1 MSYLSIERLS
11 ISADQEPGATAYYD
25 NLIIVAS
32 PSQSKR
38 SIDERQS
45 ATGTDDSYGSTNVQL
60 DQSANGS
67 NENDDDTV
75 NIDNL
80 DPYNADGSVAA
91 PPNDSDI
98 DTAIQTFDS
107 DIAVALNANNDDYLT
122 NLLNT
127 YPPSGGTSSNSTNYS
142 PPLPDAAGMLYQTLP
157 TSDNTA
163 QLSAGVD
170 GNIYFESLNPSSTSG
185 LWASMSGVW
194 AGDFQGRL
202 LHVYS
207 GELNALNVSRLRLSD
222 ETNFPITGLLVGL
235 VGIKTG
241 GSNLMAAVDT
251 SGNIYYLASCNL
263 QGQNTKLFV
272 VKDPDAGLAVLQTAV
287 ASWTVTGGVVQG
299 NCSLAGINPPNVL
312 VSL

>member
-1 MSYLSIERLS
+1 V
-11 ISADQEPGATAYYD
+11 YYD
-25 NLIIVAS
+25 NLMVVAS

-38 SIDERQS
+38 SIEARQT

-60 DQSANGS
+60 DQSIDGS
-67 NENDDDTV
+67 NEDDDDTV

-80 DPYNADGSVAA
+80 NPYNADGSLAA

-98 DTAIQTFDS
+98 DNAIQTFDS
-107 DIAVALNANNDDYLT
+107 DMAVALNANNDDYLT
-122 NLLNT
+122 KLLNT
-127 YPPSGGTSSNSTNYS
+127 YPPGGGASSNSSNYS

-163 QLSAGVD
+163 QLSAGTD
-170 GNIYFESLNPSSTSG
+170 GNIYFESVNPSSTSG

-202 LHVYS
+202 LHVYAS
-207 GELNALNVSRLRLSD
+207 ELKALGVSRLRLAD
-222 ETNFPITGLLVGL
+222 ETNFPVSGSLVGL

-251 SGNIYYLASCNL
+251 RGNIYYLASCNL
-263 QGQNTKLFV
+263 QGQNTKVFV
-272 VKDPDAGLAVLQTAV
+272 VKDPDAGLAMLQTAV
-287 ASWTVTGGVVQG
+287 ASWTVTGGVVVG
-299 NCSLAGINPPNVL
+299 NCTLAGINPPSVL
-312 VSL
+312 VSI